1 MALVQEIILVHGLWF
16 GPWAMKRLE
25 RNFQSEGFRTRRF
38 AYRTT
43 GDGLESHAVKLREFA
58 RESTADRLHF
68 ASHSLGGLVTLN
80 MLNDSEG
87 LAPGRVIL
95 LGSPLGGSVTARR
108 VARLPGTGPLFGQIR
123 PTLESGYPH
132 LPEHRETGLIA
143 GSRPIG
149 LGMLMGKP
157 GKHSDGTV
165 AIEETRVDDLKDHLV
180 LPVTHTGMLYSR
192 KVAHQAAMFLQNGH
206 FEHSSA

>member
-38 AYRTT
+38 AYPTT
-43 GDGLESHAVKLREFA
+43 GDGLERHAAKLRDFA
-58 RESTADRLHF
+58 RESSADRLHF

-80 MLNDSEG
+80 MLNDSDG
-87 LAPGRVIL
+87 LPPGRVIL
-95 LGSPLGGSVTARR
+95 LGSPLGGSETARR
-108 VARLPGTGPLFGQIR
+108 VARIPGAQRLFGKIR
-123 PTLESGYPH
+123 PTLETGYPH
-132 LPEHRETGLIA
+132 LPEHREIGLIA

-149 LGMLMGKP
+149 LGRLVGGP
-157 GKHSDGTV
+157 GNPSDGTV
-165 AIEETRVDDLKDHLV
+165 AIDETRSDDLKDHLV
-180 LPVTHTGMLYSR
+180 LPVTHTGMLYSK